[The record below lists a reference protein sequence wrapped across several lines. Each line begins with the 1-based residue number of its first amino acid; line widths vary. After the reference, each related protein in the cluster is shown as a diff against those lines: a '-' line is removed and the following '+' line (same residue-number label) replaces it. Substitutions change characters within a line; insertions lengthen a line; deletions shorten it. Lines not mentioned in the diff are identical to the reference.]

1 VQCAGRS
8 YVFCVVLWGEDACS
22 VAGKKMCAVGQA
34 MRRMITACV
43 EYRGERVYSY
53 TKMRTGGAVTRIQGQ
68 RRQGKLVFAQ
78 NDIICENR
86 PRGQNDMISRSGG
99 SIIDG

>member
-1 VQCAGRS
+1 
-8 YVFCVVLWGEDACS
+8 VFCVVLWGEDVCS
-22 VAGKKMCAVGQA
+22 AAGKKMCAVGQA
-34 MRRMITACV
+34 MRRVITACV

-53 TKMRTGGAVTRIQGQ
+53 TEMRTGGAATNVQGQ
-68 RRQGKLVFAQ
+68 RRPGILVFAQ
-78 NDIICENR
+78 NDISCENR